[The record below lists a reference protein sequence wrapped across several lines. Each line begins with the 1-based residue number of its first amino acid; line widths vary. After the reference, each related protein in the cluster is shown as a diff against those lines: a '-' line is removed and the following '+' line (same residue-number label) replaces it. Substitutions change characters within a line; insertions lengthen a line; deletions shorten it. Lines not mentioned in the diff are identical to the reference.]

1 MALGRARRGLSPPGA
16 VKRLKNSPH
25 RPKEVSV
32 FKCLFVSKHETGR
45 GNAACQSSDIKT
57 WDTLDIDLQICPE
70 LDHVDG
76 VEGGGG
82 GGLSGWSLAQTG
94 SGLGL

>member
-1 MALGRARRGLSPPGA
+1 MNA
-16 VKRLKNSPH
+16 V
-25 RPKEVSV
+25 
-32 FKCLFVSKHETGR
+32 
-45 GNAACQSSDIKT
+45 CQSSDIKT

-70 LDHVDG
+70 FDHVESIVDG

-82 GGLSGWSLAQTG
+82 GDLSGWSLAQTG